1 MMVGGTVQYT
11 LLLRFSPFETI
22 KANFLW
28 NGGENMHGKVNDD
41 EWEIFR
47 DAFRLYAAHCDP
59 PENQAQDAE
68 EWWLSMVKDT
78 SEKAAK
84 WNNHPLMLLLF
95 RAVTEYVEQKA
106 AGKTQSTIH
115 K

>member
-1 MMVGGTVQYT
+1 
-11 LLLRFSPFETI
+11 
-22 KANFLW
+22 
-28 NGGENMHGKVNDD
+28 MHGKVNDD

-59 PENQAQDAE
+59 PEHQAQDAE
-68 EWWLSMVKDT
+68 EWWLSMVKDA

-84 WNNHPLMLLLF
+84 WNNHPLMMLLF